1 MGSVEVRATTRAAAR
16 HYFLFL
22 AMANTS
28 GSSRDYVFT
37 LFVYDDEDKLALW
50 ACPEEAF
57 DATHPDFKYATWQ
70 IERAPTTGNLHVQ
83 GFLMLRKQMGRKRV
97 QEVG

>member
-1 MGSVEVRATTRAAAR
+1 
-16 HYFLFL
+16 
-22 AMANTS
+22 MANTS